1 MTTTHTQPDWLR
13 QAEAAREER
22 ETARLQKAW
31 RRAQAQADQI
41 NTRLADLGIQP
52 VTPASVH
59 QREYQ
64 PLQPALLVAADP
76 EHELYAVYA
85 SHDGDN
91 VVLEVDHYWGEWP
104 APRRGPA
111 LRTVDDVLDARH
123 YGVHEPLKEPLN
135 SLRALALATVDR
147 LSGDM
152 TVDGYGIGEQISGLT
167 AAVLHLAD
175 TLTTQPP
182 TATRQDDGQDDG
194 AGLVGTQQ
202 AVCHIAVCGV
212 CGYAWDE
219 DGEYG
224 AYHYSSPEEAIRG
237 ATSEDPEHAFKQL
250 PDGSLLCR
258 RSDRAHQQVLG
269 AVLATEAE
277 TRLHER
283 LAADGQERI
292 TTDHP
297 HT

>member
-1 MTTTHTQPDWLR
+1 VPEHDALDAGL
-13 QAEAAREER
+13 AEVASEIARADSKAA
-22 ETARLQKAW
+22 
-31 RRAQAQADQI
+31 
-41 NTRLADLGIQP
+41 
-52 VTPASVH
+52 
-59 QREYQ
+59 
-64 PLQPALLVAADP
+64 ALLAALGLP
-76 EHELYAVYA
+76 IAVLA
-85 SHDGDN
+85 AAVPGRDLPLAAGICITAAA
-91 VVLEVDHYWGEWP
+91 LTLAAAMGLTLL
-104 APRRGPA
+104 A
-111 LRTVDDVLDARH
+111 LR
-123 YGVHEPLKEPLN
+123 P
-135 SLRALALATVDR
+135 SL
-147 LSGDM
+147 
-152 TVDGYGIGEQISGLT
+152 
-167 AAVLHLAD
+167 
-175 TLTTQPP
+175 PP
-182 TATRQDDGQDDG
+182 PGQDDG